1 MKTVTSFN
9 SKWYSERNY
18 DPHISL
24 TGQDRPPPPPLPLP
38 KYRTPRLHFYF
49 YKFFKGLKVLH
60 KITKN
65 KHFWIKIRIII
76 IYRERI
82 YIWGGGDSEG
92 GGSVLTSMHL
102 AVISLGLCL
111 CRVTYIHIIARPRL
125 SLTNYHVIHKKRQ
138 AATHHQLSSQNILRL
153 TQFIKGLK
161 VSKENNLMLLIF
173 IW

>member
-1 MKTVTSFN
+1 MKTVTSSN
-9 SKWYSERNY
+9 SKWYSETMIHTFLSQDRT
-18 DPHISL
+18 DPHL
-24 TGQDRPPPPPLPLP
+24 HPLPLP

-125 SLTNYHVIHKKRQ
+125 SLMYYHVIHKKDRQ
-138 AATHHQLSSQNILRL
+138 PLITNYQAKIYCGLHNLSKDWKYPKKIVLC
-153 TQFIKGLK
+153 F
-161 VSKENNLMLLIF
+161 
-173 IW
+173 